1 MGEIY
6 CLYATS
12 DAQPRYVGQT
22 EGAADKRFKKH
33 VTSALEL
40 TDGALYE
47 WMRKV
52 WRKDHDVGFHVLQTG
67 IVPAD
72 LAFYE
77 QYWMSQFPKL
87 LNDSDNSVRCDALTD
102 IGRQIVVAIKS
113 KLVMTADVAE
123 GAARGSSGRRS
134 DV

>member
-6 CLYATS
+6 CLYSTS
-12 DAQPRYVGQT
+12 DAQPRYIGQT
-22 EGAADKRFKKH
+22 EWTADKGFQKH

-40 TDGALYE
+40 TDGALYD

-52 WRKDHDVGFHVLQTG
+52 WRKDHDVGFHVLQTN
-67 IVPAD
+67 IIPPD

-87 LNDSDNSVRCDALTD
+87 FNVRDNGAPCDALTD
-102 IGRQIVVAIKS
+102 IGRQIIVAIKS
-113 KLVMTADVAE
+113 KLVMTAEVPDGTASLPK
-123 GAARGSSGRRS
+123 AR
-134 DV
+134 